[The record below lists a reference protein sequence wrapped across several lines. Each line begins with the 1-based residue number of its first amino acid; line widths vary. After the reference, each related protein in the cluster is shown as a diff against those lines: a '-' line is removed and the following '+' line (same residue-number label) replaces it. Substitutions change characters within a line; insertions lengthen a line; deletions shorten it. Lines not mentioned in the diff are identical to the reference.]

1 MPLLLTPLRLNDS
14 GQNVGQLHGALLKV
28 GAPVAAAEKT
38 AKRFGAT
45 TLAAVTT
52 FRKQFGLPDANGNAP
67 FDASVGRLLPIAAAA
82 NEGNGVALRAAVRE
96 ALAAAG
102 NNAPAQENNLLA
114 RFALIAGDYPAAQQ
128 AVRKAPQVRDL
139 VAPIIDAVL
148 DLRSQSPKPPEV
160 PFPENF
166 YTYRNDLL
174 PLAVIDNLQEQLR
187 TVTPAQANGPDL
199 GPDAGRGPVI
209 IQVARFWLEAIR
221 QWQLGNSK
229 LELRSY
235 DGAVTA
241 YNSCQ
246 RAVLNYFTRYHAI
259 DVGTGTFGQRL
270 TNLITHL
277 VLKKDQFPHL
287 WEKLQLR
294 RTLLSLAELNE
305 HDWAPSPVFPATALE
320 LIKKF
325 LLRDEFP
332 LASVLTNREQV
343 LEAPLVILAYVLVP
357 LARAEANRLR
367 RQHERAVADLNRVIK
382 PIQIGSTAADSQ
394 SLLLTCD
401 FIELPFAQLL
411 LAETLLDKADA
422 EYKARTRVADQDVAA
437 LEAAR
442 AEFNQRLPEQ
452 ADRNRGAPFQLLQA
466 ARTYLSVFELFADE
480 GEYVPRVKR
489 GLDALTTGLSERLS
503 QGDVTS
509 SRFRAVGMDITI
521 PTIRPATGTL
531 PGVGQRVGPH
541 EPLLK
546 FQPPP
551 GQSVMR
557 EINPRV
563 YAVLLDAQ
571 ARLVQLWSGFN
582 YLGYTDDYV
591 PPWRFNFLLDRARY
605 FAEHAKNAQRD
616 YLNFLGNA
624 EREEFQELSAAQ
636 NVEMEKSNV
645 RIESEQ
651 VKVATLEVA
660 AAQQSL
666 VLARLSAT
674 NSQLRL
680 DRYVEFDENMDDLEE
695 GSLFGSIVSGL
706 SRLATVAAAGVA
718 SRGAAAAGAAAV
730 FIKDSFS
737 SNPAN
742 SKADEQRELEK
753 FNLRLAVGE
762 ATEAAKGAAIGL
774 GIAKGQTTVA
784 ALRRQAA
791 LLRHEFAVQNL
802 TFLRNRVLDAEQWY
816 RLAGSIRSV
825 SETYLRYAIE
835 IAFLAE
841 QAYEFEADKS
851 MNVIRFDYDQSVVG
865 DFLAADFLLRDLDT
879 LEQDLIVNQ
888 RLGQQEVRYVL
899 SMARD
904 FPEALQELRAGG
916 VTTFGLPLE
925 QLERR
930 FPGLHN
936 IRIGAV
942 DILPLALMDPTRFSL
957 ELTYMGSSQV
967 RLKGQPGAPDP
978 WPKQFRT
985 RGPETTIFSGLSRQE
1000 ASAVFPFASTG
1011 QRNAFEGLG
1020 ASSAWQID
1028 MSMQDNQVVPG
1039 TLADLLITFT
1049 LSGYYDSDLRAQQ
1062 AGELKP
1068 RTSVVT
1074 RLLFARQD
1082 FADAFYEFNQSGR
1095 MEWQVTDDLLT
1106 LAEPVGRLRN
1116 LAVLL
1121 TPAPTRIN
1129 FGRLRCSFPFVFRV
1143 TESGEIRSDIPQ
1155 VTFDLS
1161 APLTLTAR
1169 AVVPAGAK
1177 VSWDFGDGS
1186 GLQSGPTIEHAYARP
1201 GSYGAT
1207 LRVVH
1212 AGRLS
1217 EYKADVIV
1225 SRTSQLLPPLA
1236 VFPSLR
1242 RDTGATD
1249 VPPGHVRVVAS
1260 IAQPAGETLAARW
1273 SLRNGPALKGESV
1286 SFDLKPGEH
1295 TLLLSAT
1302 RALRARVHGR
1312 QRFLP
1317 ENVLVMSGL
1326 SFASNRRFDEGGKET
1341 TGIAPQPAANPLTS
1355 HLFAPE
1361 TEISPADV
1369 WVLEFSTADNPSLLS
1384 VSSSD
1389 TEQFAIGEVQDA
1401 ILALEFETQLV

>member
-1 MPLLLTPLRLNDS
+1 MPLIVTPLRLNES
-14 GQNVGQLHGALLKV
+14 GQAVGQLHGALLKL
-28 GAPVAAAEKT
+28 GAPIAADEKT

-45 TLAAVTT
+45 TLAAVAA
-52 FRKQFGLPDANGNAP
+52 FRKQFGLPEVTGNAPP
-67 FDASVGRLLPIAAAA
+67 FDASVGRLLPVAAAA
-82 NEGNGVALRAAVRE
+82 NEGNRVALRAAVRE
-96 ALAAAG
+96 AVAAAG
-102 NNAPAQENNLLA
+102 TASPQENNALA
-114 RFALIAGDYPAAQQ
+114 RLAVIAGEYPAAQQ
-128 AVRKAPQVRDL
+128 AARRAPQLTDL
-139 VAPIIDAVL
+139 VTQIIDAVL
-148 DLRSQSPKPPEV
+148 DLRAQPPKPPEV

-166 YTYRNDLL
+166 YTYREDLL
-174 PLAVIDNLQEQLR
+174 SQAVIDALQEQLR
-187 TVTPAQANGPDL
+187 SITPQQANGPDL
-199 GPDAGRGPVI
+199 GPDAGRGPVLI
-209 IQVARFWLEAIR
+209 EVARSWLEAIR

-235 DGAVTA
+235 AGAATA
-241 YNSCQ
+241 YNACQ
-246 RAVLNYFTRYHAI
+246 RAALNYFTRYHVI
-259 DVGTGTFGQRL
+259 DVGTGPLDQRL
-270 TNLITHL
+270 AKLITHL
-277 VLKKDQFPHL
+277 ARNKDIFPHL
-287 WEKLQLR
+287 WQKLQR
-294 RTLLSLAELNE
+294 RRILLSLEELHE
-305 HDWAPSPVFPATALE
+305 HDWARSPIFPTAALD
-320 LIKKF
+320 LIKNF
-325 LLRDEFP
+325 LHRGEIGP
-332 LASVLTNREQV
+332 VSVLINREQV
-343 LEAPLVILAYVLVP
+343 LEAPLVIIAFVLAP
-357 LARAEANRLR
+357 LARAEANRQR
-367 RQHERAVADLNRVIK
+367 RQYERAVLDLNRVVK
-382 PIQIGSTAADSQ
+382 PIRIGSTATDSQ
-394 SLLLTCD
+394 PLFLTCD
-401 FIELPFAQLL
+401 FIELPFARLL

-422 EYKARTRVADQDVAA
+422 EYKARTRVAEQDVPA

-442 AEFNQRLPEQ
+442 TEFNQRLPDLSARNQ
-452 ADRNRGAPFQLLQA
+452 ALPFQLLQA

-489 GLDALTTGLSERLS
+489 GLDTLATELSGRLS

-509 SRFRAVGMDITI
+509 TRFQAIGMDITV
-521 PTIRPATGTL
+521 PTIRPVNGTL
-531 PGVGQRVGPH
+531 AGVAQRVGPH

-546 FQPPP
+546 YQLPP

-591 PPWRFNFLLDRARY
+591 PPWRFQFLLDRARY

-616 YLNFLGNA
+616 YLNFLSNA

-636 NVEMEKSNV
+636 NVSMEKSNV
-645 RIESEQ
+645 RIETAQ
-651 VKVATLEVA
+651 ANRVRAEVA
-660 AAQQSL
+660 VAQQSN
-666 VLARLSAT
+666 VLAQLSAT
-674 NSQLRL
+674 NSQRRL
-680 DRYVEFDENMDDLEE
+680 DRYRDFDANMDDLETD
-695 GSLFGSIVSGL
+695 SFFGSIVSGL
-706 SRLATVAAAGVA
+706 ASIAVAAATGRA
-718 SRGAAAAGAAAV
+718 DAAV
-730 FIKDSFS
+730 AGVTNVFNT
-737 SNPAN
+737 SNAN

-762 ATEAAKGAAIGL
+762 AKQAAL
-774 GIAKGQTTVA
+774 VA
-784 ALRRQAA
+784 AGQLAVAEGGLIVAGLQRQAA

-802 TFLRNRVLDAEQWY
+802 TFLRNRVLSTEQWY

-835 IAFLAE
+835 LSFLAE
-841 QAYEFEADKS
+841 QAYEFEADKTI
-851 MNVIRFDYDQSVVG
+851 NVIRFDYDQSEVG
-865 DFLAADFLLRDLDT
+865 DFLAADFLLSDLDT
-879 LEQDLIVNQ
+879 LEQDLIVSQ

-899 SMARD
+899 SMAREC
-904 FPEALQELRAGG
+904 PEALQELRDNG

-957 ELTYMGSSQV
+957 ELTYLGSSRV
-967 RLKGQPGAPDP
+967 RLKGQPGATDP

-985 RGPETTIFSGLSRQE
+985 RGPETVIFSGLSRQE

-1028 MSMQDNQVVPG
+1028 MSMQENQVVSG

-1062 AGELKP
+1062 TSELQP
-1068 RTSVVT
+1068 RTTVVT

-1129 FGRLRCSFPFVFRV
+1129 FGRVRCSFPVVFRV
-1143 TESGEIRSDIPQ
+1143 TESGEVQSDIPQ

-1161 APLTLTAR
+1161 APLKLTAR
-1169 AVVPAGAK
+1169 AVVPAGAN
-1177 VSWDFGDGS
+1177 VSWDFGDGA
-1186 GLQSGPTIEHAYARP
+1186 GLQSGPEIEHIYARP
-1201 GSYGAT
+1201 GSYEAT
-1207 LRVVH
+1207 LRLVR

-1242 RDTGATD
+1242 RDTGATG
-1249 VPPGHVRVVAS
+1249 VPPGQVRVVAS

-1273 SLRNGPALKGESV
+1273 RLRNGPAFKGESI
-1286 SFDLKPGEH
+1286 SFNLKPGEH

-1302 RALRARVHGR
+1302 HVLRARVHGR
-1312 QRFLP
+1312 QRFQP
-1317 ENVLVMSGL
+1317 EKVLEMSGL
-1326 SFASNRRFDEGGKET
+1326 SFTSNRRFDEDGKET
-1341 TGIAPQPAANPLTS
+1341 TGIAPQPAANNLTS
-1355 HLFAPE
+1355 HLFLPE

-1369 WVLEFSTADNPSLLS
+1369 WVLELSSADNPCLRS

-1389 TEQFAIGEVQDA
+1389 TEQFDLGEVQDA
-1401 ILALEFETQLV
+1401 ILGLEFETRLD